1 MYFIDHKFPEPIRSL
16 IVWILYQ
23 IQKEEIPQNL
33 KREDWSLKGT
43 RKSIF
48 VTMKKINTNAKKPCV
63 KIVVF
68 VT

>member
-23 IQKEEIPQNL
+23 IQKEEIPQ
-33 KREDWSLKGT
+33 KSKGEDWSLKRT
-43 RKSIF
+43 RKSTFAI
-48 VTMKKINTNAKKPCV
+48 MKKINTNAKKPCV